1 MTTPDPTSEKPRA
14 VSFILEHAL
23 GLFILLI
30 LTTTIIF
37 GATQLL
43 DQNEDVVIEQE
54 TDRLANEIAHKMIS
68 TQTTAERDTD
78 PTIQSTTSGSY
89 TIESNRIGNLDVNI
103 VIREDGENI
112 TITTI
117 ARNVEST
124 TTIDIDAD
132 LEQPEGTTL
141 QTGEIYIRSDG
152 DEITITDTETRS
164 T

>member
-1 MTTPDPTSEKPRA
+1 MTPDTNAEKPRA

-23 GLFILLI
+23 GLFILVI

-43 DQNEDVVIEQE
+43 DQNEDVIIEQE

-68 TQTTAERDTD
+68 THTTAERDVD
-78 PTIQSTTSGSY
+78 PTIQTTTSSSY
-89 TIESNRIGNLDVNI
+89 TIESNRVGNLDVDI

-117 ARNVEST
+117 ARGVEST

-132 LEQPEGTTL
+132 LEQSDGTTL
-141 QTGEIYIRSDG
+141 QTGEIYIQSDG
-152 DEITITDTETRS
+152 TEITITDTETRS

>member
-1 MTTPDPTSEKPRA
+1 MTPDTNAEKPRA

-23 GLFILLI
+23 GLFILVI

-43 DQNEDVVIEQE
+43 DQNEDVIIEQE

-68 TQTTAERDTD
+68 THTTAERDAD
-78 PTIQSTTSGSY
+78 PNIQRTTSSSY
-89 TIESNRIGNLDVNI
+89 TIESNRVGNLDVDI

-117 ARNVEST
+117 ARGVEST
-124 TTIDIDAD
+124 TAIDIDAD

-141 QTGEIYIRSDG
+141 QTGEIYIHSDG
-152 DEITITDTETRS
+152 DEITITDTETRD